1 MRHGCSVAYSF
12 RRLTV
17 NKDQSLYFSKEFWL
31 QELICTPTRP
41 AASCHDAG
49 VRSWYS
55 RILSSGPAVNAL
67 RTHVFV
73 YVCMCV
79 CACMC
84 TCTCTRLHTICH
96 DAGVRSWYSRILSS
110 GPAVNALR
118 IPVFVFVRMCV
129 CACMDIC
136 TCTPYRPCALISSCL
151 SVCVFLCFCGYLH
164 MRVTT
169 YDLLTESAH
178 RLHVRLHVKHMHSF
192 RGSTHRLL

>member
-1 MRHGCSVAYSF
+1 MRRQCGMVLRSHLRFGDS
-12 RRLTV
+12 LTT
-17 NKDQSLYFSKEFWL
+17 NKHHSRCFSKEFRF
-31 QELICTPTRP
+31 QKAMCTPTRP
-41 AASCHDAG
+41 DAS
-49 VRSWYS
+49 
-55 RILSSGPAVNAL
+55 
-67 RTHVFV
+67 
-73 YVCMCV
+73 
-79 CACMC
+79 
-84 TCTCTRLHTICH
+84 CH

-118 IPVFVFVRMCV
+118 IPVFVFVCMCV

-164 MRVTT
+164 MRVTA